1 MITEKYIVT
10 FYGLNTKY
18 YTNEFVAH
26 LWEESANK
34 EYSSSGVFVT
44 SLINVNSLVC
54 GTVRGCN
61 LGETAYIVSTTRNPS
76 EVKDSDVFRESFIN
90 VAKEVRKNFGNP
102 FMTMTVQNVD
112 IHYFIEIK

>member
-1 MITEKYIVT
+1 MALTLNIIQMNLLLI
-10 FYGLNTKY
+10 YGKKVQIKN
-18 YTNEFVAH
+18 
-26 LWEESANK
+26 
-34 EYSSSGVFVT
+34 SSSGVFVT

-102 FMTMTVQNVD
+102 FMTITVQNVD